1 MPVPSKDHKP
11 LPTHFEGPDD
21 SPGFLLWRVSN
32 SWQREQRHALQSL
45 GLTHTQFVVLAVA
58 SWFQEKE
65 SLTQARLSQLTGSD
79 TMTISQVVRALE
91 KQGYIQ
97 RAPHPEDTRSKV
109 ILVSEAG
116 QTLAAR
122 AVKVVE
128 ATDKAFFGPLDD
140 HGASLIT
147 LFQKLLSSA

>member
-1 MPVPSKDHKP
+1 MPFKSHKSLPS
-11 LPTHFEGPDD
+11 HFEGPDD

-32 SWQREQRHALQSL
+32 SWQREQRNALQPL

-91 KQGYIQ
+91 KSGYIQ
-97 RAPHPEDTRSKV
+97 RSPHPEDTRSKV
-109 ILVSEAG
+109 IVVSETG
-116 QTLAAR
+116 KILAKR
-122 AVKVVE
+122 AVLVVE
-128 ATDKAFFGPLDD
+128 KTDKEFFMPLGDN
-140 HGASLIT
+140 GQSLIA
-147 LFQKLLSSA
+147 LFRKLLS